1 MGLNKTGSGGSESQ
15 LDLCAEPER
24 KDRRS
29 RRRAKISAQVHIRG
43 MNSAEAFEDIT
54 KTVDVSREGLLFVS
68 RNKCYE
74 SGQFLDVTFPYSDA
88 RGALNTSQ
96 PAEVVRVV
104 AQPHGKVH
112 VAVHFLSCK
121 LELATAGENKERRAK
136 PTSYF
141 SGVLTKEASTE
152 QKTPVVLLLE
162 PDPGQADGIRS
173 IFEQEGYTLITVS
186 TGKEAL
192 DFLSEN
198 VPDVFIAEMEIAD
211 VPVQDLCRNIK
222 GNDRLARVPVILTH
236 SSKKPENH
244 AESHRLGAVACIAKP
259 LESGRLQQVVRLVAP
274 PPASRGAYG
283 GDLSD
288 DLARD

>member
-1 MGLNKTGSGGSESQ
+1 MGLNNPGSDGSEPQSVI
-15 LDLCAEPER
+15 ASEPER

-43 MNSAEAFEDIT
+43 MNSAEAFEDVT
-54 KTVDVSREGLLFVS
+54 KTVDVSRDGLLFLS
-68 RNKCYE
+68 RYKSYE
-74 SGQFLDVTFPYSDA
+74 SGQLLDVTFPYSDA
-88 RGALNTSQ
+88 RGALNSSQ

-121 LELATAGENKERRAK
+121 LDGATADEKKERRAK

-162 PDPGQADGIRS
+162 SDSGQADGIRS
-173 IFEQEGYTLITVS
+173 LFEQEGYTLMVVG

-192 DFLSEN
+192 DFLNEN
-198 VPDVFIAEMEIAD
+198 FPDVLIAAKEIAD
-211 VPVQDLCRNIK
+211 VSIEELCRNIK
-222 GNDRLARVPVILTH
+222 GSDRLARVPVILTH
-236 SSKKPENH
+236 TSKKPENH

-283 GDLSD
+283 GDLSH
-288 DLARD
+288 DLAKG